1 MNVEPMFFL
10 SADNSKKDSDSTP
23 VKGGADMG
31 EQKAFVSCSILWNC
45 SQMLFIAVIDAK

>member
-1 MNVEPMFFL
+1 MNVGQLF

-31 EQKAFVSCSILWNC
+31 KQNFFVSYS
-45 SQMLFIAVIDAK
+45 SVK